1 MSISVQEVSRT
12 PNRLDQIEL
21 PQQYMTTS
29 SPLQKILQEILHTE
43 NEANKTRKG
52 KAVPNHMRGKGKKV
66 ESNIDSAAQI
76 KPLNNK
82 TSK

>member
-1 MSISVQEVSRT
+1 
-12 PNRLDQIEL
+12 
-21 PQQYMTTS
+21 MTTNA
-29 SPLQKILQEILHTE
+29 PLPKILQGILHTE

-52 KAVPNHMRGKGKKV
+52 KAIPNHRQGKDKKV
-66 ESNIDSAAQI
+66 ESNIDPAVKI

>member
-1 MSISVQEVSRT
+1 
-12 PNRLDQIEL
+12 
-21 PQQYMTTS
+21 MTTNA
-29 SPLQKILQEILHTE
+29 PLPKFLQGILHTE

-52 KAVPNHMRGKGKKV
+52 MAVQNHRQGKSKKV

-76 KPLNNK
+76 KPLNSK